1 MNFSQVLSAAFPESS
16 NVLFNWQGTPFIIGS
31 CLFVLLVASRTIKY
45 PHTGAKMPLPFSK
58 SLFNNI
64 SVAGFLASMSF
75 GHILGFLL
83 TLAFANAAGGA

>member
-1 MNFSQVLSAAFPESS
+1 MDFAQMVAAAFPQSS
-16 NVLFNWQGTPFIIGS
+16 TSLFNWQGTPLIIGS
-31 CLFVLLVASRTIKY
+31 CLFVLLIASRTIKY

-83 TLAFANAAGGA
+83 TLAFANALGGA

>member
-1 MNFSQVLSAAFPESS
+1 MLLMNLMAVAFPTSS
-16 NVLFNWQGTPFIIGS
+16 NTLNYWQGTPFIVGS
-31 CLFVLLVASRTIKY
+31 CLVVLLIASRTIKY

-75 GHILGFLL
+75 GHLIGFLL
-83 TLAFANAAGGA
+83 TLALANTTGTN